1 MERND
6 RLRAAR
12 EATPSPRVPSAAM
25 SRSELAD
32 AVNAWLVTHT
42 DRHGVLDEH
51 YVARL
56 ERGKIR
62 WPNSDYRAGF
72 AAVLGRNEVELG
84 FRPSSA
90 NRRPVRPLS
99 EPVGIDNGEYR
110 DGPVEVIAIGA
121 MSRAFQAADRQV
133 GGGVLY
139 GQVVRYLNT
148 EIGPR
153 LLDADGINGPA
164 LFTAASSVTEIA
176 GWMAHDCGQDHRAR
190 QHFDRAYRL
199 ALAAGNDASA
209 GNVCASMSHLAGQLD
224 RSADAVCIAEAGL
237 VRARAVPGTVHL
249 VARLHTMRARGLAMR
264 GDAAGCR
271 AALRQ
276 AERTLETARNE
287 PSADWIAEFDA
298 GSLASEAA
306 LCLRQLGDLPEAERQ
321 AHRVIMLRP
330 GDRVRSRTFG
340 QLTLAR
346 VLVDARRIDEAAAVG
361 QRVCQVAP
369 SLTSHRVLAQLDRL
383 GAAIGSH
390 HQLPEVSA
398 FLAALPVVRRDKTHG
413 GETWPV

>member
-1 MERND
+1 M
-6 RLRAAR
+6 
-12 EATPSPRVPSAAM
+12 
-25 SRSELAD
+25 
-32 AVNAWLVTHT
+32 VTHA

-51 YVARL
+51 YIARL

-62 WPNSDYRAGF
+62 WPNSDYRAGL
-72 AAVLGRNEVELG
+72 AVVLGRDEKELG

-90 NRRPVRPLS
+90 NRRPVRPPS
-99 EPVGIDNGEYR
+99 KGQPARESSGPVRSVQLTSGTYR
-110 DGPVEVIAIGA
+110 DGPAEVVAIRA
-121 MSRAFQAADRQV
+121 MSCAFQVADRQV

-139 GQVVRYLNT
+139 DQLVRYLNT

-153 LLDADGINGPA
+153 LLDADGTSGPA
-164 LFTAASSVTEIA
+164 LFTAASSITEIA

-224 RSADAVCIAEAGL
+224 RSADAVRIAEAGL
-237 VRARAVPGTVHL
+237 VRARAAPGTVHL
-249 VARLHTMRARGLAMR
+249 VARLHAMRARGLAMR
-264 GDAAGCR
+264 GDATGCH
-271 AALRQ
+271 AALRE
-276 AERTLETARNE
+276 AERTLDAARNE
-287 PSADWIAEFDA
+287 PPAEWLAEFDA
-298 GSLASEAA
+298 GSLAGESA

-346 VLVDARRIDEAAAVG
+346 VLVDAGRVDEAAAVG
-361 QRVCQVAP
+361 QKVCQVAS
-369 SLTSHRVLAQLDRL
+369 SLTSTRVLAQLDRL
-383 GAAIGSH
+383 GAALGPH
-390 HQLPEVSA
+390 QQLPEVGA
-398 FLAALPVVRRDKTHG
+398 FLAVLPVVRRDKAHG
-413 GETWPV
+413 GEMWPV